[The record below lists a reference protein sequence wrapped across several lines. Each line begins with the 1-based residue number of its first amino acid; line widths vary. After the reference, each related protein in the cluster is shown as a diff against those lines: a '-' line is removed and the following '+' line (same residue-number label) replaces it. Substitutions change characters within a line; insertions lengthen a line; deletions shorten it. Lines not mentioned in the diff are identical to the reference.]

1 MKLPFKKEEFLGNI
15 RSGNRREN
23 NSPRNLNYFD
33 VHLDNNTS
41 EFSIELFK
49 EVYKK
54 NPTAMKI
61 KPIDNIFI
69 TYEIYNKNIKCRGKD
84 GKAIRILKN
93 EKKQEGM
100 CKEEN
105 CEYCKNG
112 SCSKVGRLYFRL
124 AEIEDRGIWCFTTK
138 SRGIEYIERYLNL
151 MKEKGIDITKSNFLL
166 SLNEKNGKSGKV
178 YVPDIKLIR
187 EENKATNQSQINNK
201 QQKEK
206 GDNKSLKYKYI
217 KGKMVDYAGQ
227 RIPELTL
234 AKEGGA
240 ETPVYLT
247 KESKKDILKLKPG
260 TIISITK
267 IMKDK
272 NNRIFLKDY
281 NIIKAVKQQKDL
293 IENAKKEA
301 V

>member
-69 TYEIYNKNIKCRGKD
+69 TYEIYNKNVKCRGEN
-84 GKAIRILKN
+84 GKALRILKN
-93 EKKQEGM
+93 GEKQEGT

-124 AEIEDRGIWCFTTK
+124 TGIEDRGIWCFTTK

-151 MKEKGIDITKSNFLL
+151 MKEKGIDITNSNFLL

-187 EENKATNQSQINNK
+187 EENKVTSQSESNK

-206 GDNKSLKYKYI
+206 VNNKSSNYYEYI
-217 KGKMVDYAGQ
+217 KGKMVDYAGH

-234 AKEGGA
+234 AREGGK

-247 KESKKDILKLKPG
+247 KESNKDILKLKPG

-267 IMKDK
+267 IMKGK
-272 NNRIFLKDY
+272 NNMIFLKDY
-281 NIIKAVKQQKDL
+281 NIIKAVNQQKNL

>member
-84 GKAIRILKN
+84 GKALRILKN
-93 EKKQEGM
+93 GEKKEGL

-105 CEYCKNG
+105 CEYCK
-112 SCSKVGRLYFRL
+112 KR
-124 AEIEDRGIWCFTTK
+124 
-138 SRGIEYIERYLNL
+138 
-151 MKEKGIDITKSNFLL
+151 
-166 SLNEKNGKSGKV
+166 
-178 YVPDIKLIR
+178 
-187 EENKATNQSQINNK
+187 
-201 QQKEK
+201 
-206 GDNKSLKYKYI
+206 
-217 KGKMVDYAGQ
+217 
-227 RIPELTL
+227 
-234 AKEGGA
+234 
-240 ETPVYLT
+240 
-247 KESKKDILKLKPG
+247 
-260 TIISITK
+260 
-267 IMKDK
+267 
-272 NNRIFLKDY
+272 
-281 NIIKAVKQQKDL
+281 
-293 IENAKKEA
+293 
-301 V
+301 

>member
-1 MKLPFKKEEFLGNI
+1 M
-15 RSGNRREN
+15 
-23 NSPRNLNYFD
+23 
-33 VHLDNNTS
+33 
-41 EFSIELFK
+41 
-49 EVYKK
+49 
-54 NPTAMKI
+54 
-61 KPIDNIFI
+61 
-69 TYEIYNKNIKCRGKD
+69 
-84 GKAIRILKN
+84 
-93 EKKQEGM
+93 EKKKRD
-100 CKEEN
+100 CVKKKIVN
-105 CEYCKNG
+105 IVKNG

-124 AEIEDRGIWCFTTK
+124 TGIEDRGIWCFTTK

-166 SLNEKNGKSGKV
+166 SLNEKIGKSGKV

-187 EENKATNQSQINNK
+187 EENKATSQSPSNK

-206 GDNKSLKYKYI
+206 EDNKSSNYYKYI
-217 KGKMVDYAGQ
+217 KGKMIDYAGQ

-234 AKEGGA
+234 AKEGGV
-240 ETPVYLT
+240 ETPVYLM

-272 NNRIFLKDY
+272 NNMIFLKDY
-281 NIIKAVKQQKDL
+281 NIIKAVNQQQKL